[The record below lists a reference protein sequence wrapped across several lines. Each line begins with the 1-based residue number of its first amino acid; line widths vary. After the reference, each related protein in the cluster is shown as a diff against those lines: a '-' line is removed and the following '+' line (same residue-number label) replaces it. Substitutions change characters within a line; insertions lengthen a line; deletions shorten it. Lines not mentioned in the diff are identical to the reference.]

1 MFKKLAAVL
10 VGGLMAA
17 LSLVSGV
24 LAADYTLADFPAPFV
39 ENGTPN
45 FLIVVG
51 SGGTAAGIA
60 SDLVGLINVAARLG
74 GETVTTTGG
83 ETEVTVT
90 GEAASLAS
98 GTDRIYLGSAI
109 NSQVSTITKDS
120 LPTILADGTFVDDN
134 GNEYDYEQV
143 IEVGSRTF
151 TFSNSGG
158 DLDDP
163 ALIIDVGTDV
173 TAPLYTMKINFEKAV
188 DFDASASKG
197 KKLTLFGKEYTVGS
211 SSDEDELQLFGG
223 SETIYLDTEDE
234 SSTTITVGGVE
245 YTITLK
251 GVTSAGAAVV
261 QVETGGTTE
270 TDTVQASHSK
280 TINGLEIYAD
290 TVNYYGLEN
299 RLGDATLLI
308 GADELWLKNGEPVMK
323 GSSKTDIDGTNVT
336 MDNDPG
342 SGNMTSIYISVAASD
357 SDVDHL
363 LAGEAFTD
371 PVFGTFKVYFA
382 DAPNAPTLSASQG
395 EDQNSNRKKIEFM
408 RASDDS
414 VKVRMEVKGNE
425 ATIEFVNGNSLA
437 DDDGHSIHVVEG
449 APMQEDEYFILN
461 SGSYQH
467 FMKITKIN
475 CDDDDQADDDVTLYD
490 VFTGTTY
497 KITDKNL
504 QNTTAY
510 DWVIKGQT
518 YKVYCVAQNT
528 IRMVSSDYPISGTG
542 YVTVYPILKPISGK
556 DFKVAFTGPVT
567 LENVSVGTQFVLPDA
582 VYNLTN
588 NTHLEAISTGTVDYN
603 YTVTPTGPTTANVT
617 FAIDVDQDGTN
628 DNPETN
634 PGFLFIEEKDNSDNN
649 YNAVIIPTRY
659 TGTPAYADI
668 DYNHIKFT
676 SSHMAHETFDD
687 SDYEGYIDSFGTY
700 VQVDKSDTY
709 QKWATLTYPTEQMY
723 ADVYIAEVSSE
734 ASGTSASGV
743 ERTGLIKTNIAA
755 VDTDVTST
763 QKSNYHLIIG
773 GGPCV
778 NRLAAEA
785 LGLDYPTCGAA
796 SGIPENGYMIKLIP
810 DAFAEGKYALVIA
823 GWSAE
828 DTQDACSKVQAD
840 MADVTGLVYYYPA
853 APTTEEETTEEET
866 AGETEGEETSE

>member
-1 MFKKLAAVL
+1 MFKRLAAVL

-17 LSLVSGV
+17 LSLTSGV

-83 ETEVTVT
+83 ETGTTVT

-98 GTDRIYLGSAI
+98 GTDRIYLGTAI

-120 LPTILADGTFVDDN
+120 LPTILADGTFTDDS
-134 GNEYDYEQV
+134 GDEYDYEQV

-163 ALIIDVGTDV
+163 ALIIDVGTD
-173 TAPLYTMKINFEKAV
+173 TSAPLYTMKINFEKAV
-188 DFDASASKG
+188 DFDASDSIG

-223 SETIYLDTEDE
+223 SESVYLDTEDE
-234 SSTTITVGGVE
+234 SSTTVTVGGVE

-251 GVTSAGAAVV
+251 GVTSAPAAVV
-261 QVETGGTTE
+261 QVETGGTSE
-270 TDTVQASHSK
+270 TDTVQQDHSK

-290 TVNYYGLEN
+290 SVNYYGLEN

-308 GADELWLKNGEPVMK
+308 GADEIWLKDGEPVMR
-323 GSSKTDIDGTNVT
+323 GSSKTDIDGTLVT
-336 MDNDPG
+336 MDHDPG
-342 SGNMTSIYISVAASD
+342 SGNMTYIYISVAASD

-395 EDQNSNRKKIEFM
+395 EDKNPNRKKIEFM

-425 ATIEFVNGNSLA
+425 ATIEFAHQNSLA
-437 DDDGHSIHVVEG
+437 DKDGNAIHVVEG
-449 APMQEDEYFILN
+449 ENMQEDEYFILN

-475 CDDDDQADDDVTLYD
+475 CKPDGNANDDVTLYD

-504 QNTTAY
+504 GNTLSTAY

-518 YKVYCVAQNT
+518 YKIYCVADDT
-528 IRMVSSDYPISGTG
+528 IKMVSSDYPNKI
-542 YVTVYPILKPISGK
+542 TVYPILKPISGK
-556 DFKVAFTGPVT
+556 DFKVAFTDQVT
-567 LENVSVGTQFVLPDA
+567 LEDVSVGTQFVLPDA
-582 VYNLTN
+582 IYTLYN
-588 NTHLEAISTGTVDYN
+588 NTSTTTVSEGTVDY
-603 YTVTPTGPTTANVT
+603 YIDVTPTSNETANVT

-634 PGFLFIEEKDNSDNN
+634 PGFLFIEEKDNSDNDK
-649 YNAVIIPTRY
+649 YNAVIIPTEY
-659 TGTPAYADI
+659 DGSTYADI
-668 DYNHIKFT
+668 DYSNIKFT

-700 VQVDKSDTY
+700 VQVDKSDSN
-709 QKWATLTYPTEQMY
+709 QDWATLTYPTEQMY
-723 ADVYIAEVSSE
+723 ADVYIAEVSSK

-743 ERTGLIKTNIAA
+743 ERTGVIKTNIAA

-778 NRLAAEA
+778 NRLTAEA

-810 DAFAEGKYALVIA
+810 NAFAEGKYALVIA
-823 GWSAE
+823 GWRAQ
-828 DTQDACSKVQAD
+828 DTQAACSKVQAD

-853 APTTEEETTEEET
+853 APTTEEETTTEET
-866 AGETEGEETSE
+866 AGETEGE